1 MGKIAIMF
9 PGQGAQCPGM
19 GRDLY
24 EHSPAA
30 REVFDNAERI
40 RPGTISQCF
49 SGSSD
54 ELARTENTQPCLYCA
69 DLAAAAAIKESG
81 IAADMLAGF
90 SLGELAA
97 LAFSGAVTY
106 EDGLRIVCKRA
117 KLMQE
122 ASEKTDTG
130 MVAVMKLSDSLVLE
144 ICAEYEN
151 IYPVNFNYE
160 GQVVVAGKKNELKQF
175 SLRTKEIGGAAIPL
189 KVSGGFHSP
198 FMDSAAAGFAR
209 VLDGYSIGRPHIPLF
224 SNVTAKPYGENAS
237 GLLAKQ
243 INSPVMWR
251 AMVENMILA
260 GADVFI
266 EAGPGKTLCGLV
278 SRISDK
284 VRVCNVEDYGSL
296 ANAMREL
303 DVRPAALA

>member
-9 PGQGAQCPGM
+9 SGQGAQYQGM

-30 REVFDNAERI
+30 REVFDKAERI

-54 ELARTENTQPCLYCA
+54 ELARTENTQPCLYCV
-69 DLAAAAAIKESG
+69 DLAAAAAIKEAG

-97 LAFSGAVTY
+97 LAFSGALTY
-106 EDGLRIVCKRA
+106 EDGLRLVCKRA
-117 KLMQE
+117 ELMQE
-122 ASEKTDTG
+122 ASEKADTG
-130 MVAVMKLSDSLVLE
+130 MVAAMKLSDSLILE
-144 ICAEYEN
+144 ICAEYED

-160 GQVVVAGKKNELKQF
+160 GQVVVAGEKDELKRF
-175 SLRTKEIGGAAIPL
+175 SSRIKEKGGAAIPL

-209 VLDGYSIGRPHIPLF
+209 VLDEFIIERPHIPIF
-224 SNVTAKPYGENAS
+224 SNVTAEQYS
-237 GLLAKQ
+237 GNVRKLLAKQ
-243 INSPVMWR
+243 IRSPVMWS
-251 AMVENMILA
+251 AMVGNMILA
-260 GADVFI
+260 GADTFI
-266 EAGPGKTLCGLV
+266 EAGPGKTLCGIT

-284 VRVCNVEDYGSL
+284 IRVFNWEDCTCL
-296 ANAMREL
+296 VAKPR
-303 DVRPAALA
+303 